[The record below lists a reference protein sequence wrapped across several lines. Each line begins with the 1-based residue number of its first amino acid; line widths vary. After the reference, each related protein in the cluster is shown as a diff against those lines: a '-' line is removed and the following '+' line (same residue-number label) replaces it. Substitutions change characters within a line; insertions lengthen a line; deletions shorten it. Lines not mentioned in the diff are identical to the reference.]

1 MAACVF
7 VIMCA
12 YYMLKTAREG
22 LILSGGMLGLRGD
35 ELKIYASGAMALLL
49 VGVVPAYGRLAS
61 RVGRMRLIATSYSI
75 VIACL
80 VAFYALAMAGAPIA
94 LPYFVWLGI
103 VNVFLVAQF
112 WSFAN
117 DIYTEEQG
125 KRLFGGIAVGG
136 ALGAIV
142 GPRIAGIATTFQL
155 LLLAGVLLAGALALF
170 FIVDARKS
178 GRSVKRD
185 EPITGAGGFAL
196 VLRDKYLLAIA
207 AMVLVA
213 NLVNTIGEF
222 LLASSVADHAAQVA
236 TTTAGRR
243 EVITAFY
250 GEFFAWVN
258 LASFVLQTVFVSR
271 AIKKFG
277 VRANLFILP
286 VIALGTYGAIAA
298 IGGFALIRSM
308 KIAENS
314 ADYSIQNTVR
324 QTLFLPTSRAV
335 KYKAK
340 AAIDTFFMRFGDTL
354 SAIVVLVGVHQL
366 HLAPAQLA
374 VVNVVLVVVWL
385 ALALAI
391 ARRHRALEAA

>member
-1 MAACVF
+1 
-7 VIMCA
+7 
-12 YYMLKTAREG
+12 
-22 LILSGGMLGLRGD
+22 
-35 ELKIYASGAMALLL
+35 
-49 VGVVPAYGRLAS
+49 
-61 RVGRMRLIATSYSI
+61 MRLIATSYSI

-80 VAFYALAMAGAPIA
+80 VAFYLLAMAGAPIA

-170 FIVDARKS
+170 FIVNARTT
-178 GRSVKRD
+178 RTVKRD

-374 VVNVVLVVVWL
+374 LVNVVLVVVWL